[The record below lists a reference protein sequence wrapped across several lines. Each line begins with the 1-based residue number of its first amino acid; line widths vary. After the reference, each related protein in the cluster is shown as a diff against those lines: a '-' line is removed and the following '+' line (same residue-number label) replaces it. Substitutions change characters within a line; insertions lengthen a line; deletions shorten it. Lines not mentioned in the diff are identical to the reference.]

1 MNVDR
6 ASIVNALMGTPYRLG
21 AQGPQAVDCYSCTTI
36 LQAKLYG
43 RAMPAFVMP
52 AQAGRSAIA
61 AAIAVHSER
70 RQWLEVDRPVDGAI
84 VTMARNIC
92 GYHLG
97 TWLDDDGGV
106 IVHAIEEIGVVADT
120 LPSLEA
126 IGWRKFR
133 FHVPA

>member
-1 MNVDR
+1 MER
-6 ASIVNALMGTPYRLG
+6 AKIVNALMGKPYRLG
-21 AQGPQAVDCYSCTTI
+21 AQGGDAVDCYSCTKI
-36 LQAKLYG
+36 LQRAVFG
-43 RAMPAFVMP
+43 RDMPEFTMP

-61 AAIAVHSER
+61 AAIAVHPER
-70 RQWLEVDRPVDGAI
+70 QQWVEVEQPVDGAI

-106 IVHAIEEIGVVADT
+106 VIHAIEDCGVVADT

-133 FHVPA
+133 FHIPA